1 MMNSKLRKKT
11 AERGETCS
19 AKGTHRLRKCKAG
32 NGKGPKGRSTKYE
45 VRKGMECG
53 MRNGRITRYANGAR
67 REEGS
72 REDGTGN
79 ADCGMGDG

>member
-1 MMNSKLRKKT
+1 
-11 AERGETCS
+11 
-19 AKGTHRLRKCKAG
+19 
-32 NGKGPKGRSTKYE
+32 
-45 VRKGMECG
+45 